1 MKVVSTNKYANF
13 NYFILETFEAGIVLK
28 GSEVKSIRINGI
40 TLNESF
46 IIIKNN
52 QVLLKNSLVKN
63 YQTSNAFTPKVDRD
77 RQLLLNKN
85 EILKLRQK
93 TEQKGLTIVPIK
105 AYFKGD
111 RLKLEIGI
119 GRGKKLYNKKEDKK
133 EQDIKRETQR
143 LLAEQCRV
151 SSRVH

>member
-13 NYFILETFEAGIVLK
+13 NYFILEAFEAGIVLK
-28 GSEVKSIRINGI
+28 GSEVKSIRSNGI

-52 QVLLKNSLVKN
+52 QVLLKNSLVKA
-63 YQTSNAFTPKVDRD
+63 YQTANAFTPKVDRD

-85 EILKLRQK
+85 EILKLKQK

-111 RLKLEIGI
+111 RLKLEIGV

-143 LLAEQCRV
+143 LLADR
-151 SSRVH
+151 